1 MVFVKVRN
9 LFLVFA
15 GVLGLVLSFTSAL
28 YWQHHFD
35 FTDLTA
41 LHVAGIFVMLGI
53 GADDIFLT
61 IDTFEHTK
69 VGLAVG
75 QHGDADHPDSI
86 KQRMVS
92 SYKTAGSML
101 LVSSVTTA
109 ICFFSNIF
117 SALVAIADFGS
128 YMGMVVVLNYLHVR

>member
-1 MVFVKVRN
+1 MVFVKVWN
-9 LFLVFA
+9 VFLVFA

-28 YWQHHFD
+28 YWQYHFN

-41 LHVAGIFVMLGI
+41 MHVAGIFVMLGI

-61 IDTFEHTK
+61 IDTFEHTR
-69 VGLAVG
+69 VGFMSRIHDK
-75 QHGDADHPDSI
+75 QADDPEFI
-86 KQRMVS
+86 KQRLVS

-117 SALVAIADFGS
+117 SALVSIADFGVHLLLIMLCL
-128 YMGMVVVLNYLHVR
+128 YC